1 MTTRMPG
8 WTPLRSLVPWLPLPP
23 YLFDEEQLP
32 KLRHE
37 LRAAGFEVAEVDARS
52 INNERELLAALGS
65 ALNFPD
71 YYRPNWDAF
80 DDCIGDLMRDES
92 AAVALVVVGA
102 PTLLAA
108 SPYEFVRALHL
119 LNVVVEAIERDAGAF
134 RLEVLLPGN
143 WKS

>member
-32 KLRHE
+32 NIRHE
-37 LRAAGFEVAEVDARS
+37 LREVGFEVAEVDASS
-52 INNERELLAALGS
+52 IRNERDLLAALGS

-80 DDCIGDLMRDES
+80 DDCVGDLMRDES
-92 AAVALVVVGA
+92 APVALVVVGA
-102 PTLLAA
+102 HALLAA
-108 SPYEFVRALHL
+108 SPYDFVRALHL
-119 LNVVVEAIERDAGAF
+119 LYTVVEAVERDAGAF
-134 RLEVLLPGN
+134 RLEVLLPGD
-143 WKS
+143 WKL